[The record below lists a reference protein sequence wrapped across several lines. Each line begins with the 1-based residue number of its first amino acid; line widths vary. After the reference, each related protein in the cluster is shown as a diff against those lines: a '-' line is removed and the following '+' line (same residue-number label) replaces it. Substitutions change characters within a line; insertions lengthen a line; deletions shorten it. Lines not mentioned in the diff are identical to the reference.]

1 MVVYLI
7 FIVIEVNPKETRTFE
22 AKYKTG

>member
-1 MVVYLI
+1 VYLI